1 MSVGFWQLILIFL
14 MILLL
19 FGSGKLPKVMKELGE
34 GLKAMKKAVKE
45 DDDKN
50 DSEKNIENSDKKNL

>member
-1 MSVGFWQLILIFL
+1 MSVGFCQLILIFL

-50 DSEKNIENSDKKNL
+50 DSEKNVENSDKKNL

>member
-14 MILLL
+14 IILLL

-34 GLKAMKKAVKE
+34 GLNGMKKALKDDEKKVE
-45 DDDKN
+45 DEKKDN
-50 DSEKNIENSDKKNL
+50 D

>member
-14 MILLL
+14 IILLL

-34 GLKAMKKAVKE
+34 GLKGMKKAIK
-45 DDDKN
+45 DN
-50 DSEKNIENSDKKNL
+50 DEIEKKD